1 MALLADELGYP
12 TDSRTLRE
20 RLALLLGRSD
30 YLIAVA
36 EAEAGRVC
44 GWIQAQSSLAL
55 ESGFRVEIV
64 GLVVSKAM
72 QRRGIGRLLV
82 GHAEAWAGRMGAEAI
97 VVRSK
102 VQRQESHPFYVALG
116 YACTKTQNVY
126 RKRII

>member
-1 MALLADELGYP
+1 MFSIRAPTETDADSMALLADELGYP

-44 GWIQAQSSLAL
+44 GWIQAQRSLAL

-72 QRRGIGRLLV
+72 QRRGIGRVL
-82 GHAEAWAGRMGAEAI
+82 
-97 VVRSK
+97 VRSEEHTSEL
-102 VQRQESHPFYVALG
+102 QSPYVIS
-116 YACTKTQNVY
+116 YAVF
-126 RKRII
+126 